1 MSRFFRQK
9 KRILILILALLVILM
24 SIPVTL
30 LFLISENDSLL
41 LLQKNNMDTT
51 AAHNVRKLARTIR
64 NGVFSGKKEVS
75 LKVSQ
80 TEFNQLVALARHSNP
95 RINGRI
101 NVSMQGIYF
110 VFSLYVPENPAGD
123 YLNISFMVLPSTN
136 GLVIDEVKVGRLGFS
151 GNSARWLSEWAMNLV
166 LGKSLGSEILDSVK
180 QVAINGK
187 NALVQYQPVVNL
199 SEKLKHSRKRFREFR
214 KDLQFGGD
222 PKLVGV
228 YLRGICQF
236 DKTLNHDQ
244 QRSLVMYLPTV
255 FNLVAA
261 QDPDQ
266 KNIRNQYKAAILAV
280 GVYFGSRQFESVIG
294 HVLTGDLKSCVSD
307 SGVTLAGRNDLV
319 RHFAVSAGLQVL
331 AVSKESFAIGEF
343 KELLDS
349 DKGGSGFSFIDLA
362 ADRAGL
368 RFTIR
373 VLKNSGHWPASK
385 FIALL
390 KDESAI
396 MPSIVGLKEDLSKRE
411 FDLFYQDVDSVAYKS
426 ILKDIEQRIDRLSF
440 FR

>member
-9 KRILILILALLVILM
+9 KRILILILALLLILL
-24 SIPVTL
+24 SIPITV

-41 LLQKNNMDTT
+41 LPEKNNMDTT
-51 AAHNVRKLARTIR
+51 AAHSVRKLARTIR
-64 NGVFSGKKEVS
+64 NGVFSRKKKVS
-75 LKVSQ
+75 LTISQ
-80 TEFNQLVALARHSNP
+80 AEFNQLVALARHSNP

-101 NVSMQGIYF
+101 NVSIHGIYF

-123 YLNISFMVLPSTN
+123 YLNISFMILPSSD
-136 GLVIDEVKVGRLGFS
+136 GLVLDEVKVGRLGFS
-151 GNSARWLSEWAMNLV
+151 GSSALWFSEQAMNLV

-187 NALVQYQPVVNL
+187 NALVQYQPIVNL
-199 SEKLKHSRKRFREFR
+199 SEKLKHSRKRFRKFR
-214 KDLQFGGD
+214 KDLQLGGD
-222 PKLVGV
+222 PRLVRV

-261 QDPDQ
+261 HDPDQ
-266 KNIRNQYKAAILAV
+266 KNIRNEYKAAILAL

-294 HVLTGDLKSCVSD
+294 RVLTEDLKSCVSD
-307 SGVTLAGRNDLV
+307 NGVTLDGRNDLV

-331 AVSKESFAIGEF
+331 AVSKVSFAIGEF

-349 DKGGSGFSFIDLA
+349 GKGGSGFSFIDLA

-368 RFTIR
+368 RFTIQ
-373 VLKNSGHWPASK
+373 VLKNAGHWPASK

-390 KDESAI
+390 DDESAF
-396 MPSIVGLKEDLSKRE
+396 MPGIVGLREDLSKRE